1 MVHFLAY
8 LVHTICLGNTF
19 LIDQCQHGRLKSLI
33 LQRDQD
39 RMIERTDPVK
49 ILTPDKL
56 HAELYTVILLKD
68 LAKHIISSLFQQS
81 LRCFFGSHQPG
92 RHIPGYNTGL
102 DPSSS
107 VILFMVSLCHKKA
120 VEFAEKHLSADTF
133 FVDPWHV
140 FIPHL
145 LIAGARN
152 VNRLMRFP
160 FPMRRYI
167 GPFVPVMPD
176 QIITGPV
183 RDHNLFTLEVHI
195 FYREHHIFVK
205 KKRAASPSHGI
216 AAALLFFIGKH
227 DLLQFL

>member
-1 MVHFLAY
+1 
-8 LVHTICLGNTF
+8 
-19 LIDQCQHGRLKSLI
+19 
-33 LQRDQD
+33 
-39 RMIERTDPVK
+39 MIEWTDPLK

-56 HAELYTVILLKD
+56 HAELYTVILLKKISPSHHIFSLSAESPLFFRD
-68 LAKHIISSLFQQS
+68 LISRADTS
-81 LRCFFGSHQPG
+81 RTA
-92 RHIPGYNTGL
+92 TGF

-133 FVDPWHV
+133 FVDPWHI

-152 VNRLMRFP
+152 INRLMRFS

-176 QIITGPV
+176 PDNRWSCEG
-183 RDHNLFTLEVHI
+183 
-195 FYREHHIFVK
+195 
-205 KKRAASPSHGI
+205 S
-216 AAALLFFIGKH
+216 
-227 DLLQFL
+227 